1 MALLAIKV
9 SKKVSIS
16 CQLEES
22 TAIQVDKYAAFAK
35 APADDVVNSALEY
48 VFSKDKDFLEYL
60 EKNPELAVPET
71 LRVKS
76 PEDTQAG
83 SKRGSKAKPEAAL
96 V

>member
-9 SKKVSIS
+9 SKKVSIN

-60 EKNPELAVPET
+60 EKNPELAAPET
-71 LRVKS
+71 LRVKN
-76 PEDTQAG
+76 PEESAAAG
-83 SKRGSKAKPEAAL
+83 KRGPKTKTDAAL